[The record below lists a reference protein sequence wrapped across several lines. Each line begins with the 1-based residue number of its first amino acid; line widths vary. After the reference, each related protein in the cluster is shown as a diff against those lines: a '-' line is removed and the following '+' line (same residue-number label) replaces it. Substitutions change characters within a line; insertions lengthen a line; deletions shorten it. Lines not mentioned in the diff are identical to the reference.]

1 MARASS
7 ICAAHMESDEYL
19 GLMLRALRQ
28 DATYSSRRQAWI
40 TPMLNARLFFQEQ
53 LDECPAEFRS
63 LKDAVEEGI
72 RRGFW
77 EIDTATDVLL
87 MK

>member
-1 MARASS
+1 
-7 ICAAHMESDEYL
+7 MESDEYL

-28 DATYSSRRQAWI
+28 DATYSSQRQAWI

>member
-7 ICAAHMESDEYL
+7 ICASHMESDEYL
-19 GLMLRALRQ
+19 GLMLRAVRQ
-28 DATYSSRRQAWI
+28 DATYSSQRQAWI

-63 LKDAVEEGI
+63 LKDVVEEGV

-77 EIDTATDVLL
+77 KVDTATDVLL
-87 MK
+87 MT

>member
-1 MARASS
+1 
-7 ICAAHMESDEYL
+7 
-19 GLMLRALRQ
+19 
-28 DATYSSRRQAWI
+28 
-40 TPMLNARLFFQEQ
+40 MLNARLFFQEQ

-63 LKDAVEEGI
+63 LNDAVAEGI

-87 MK
+87 MT

>member
-1 MARASS
+1 
-7 ICAAHMESDEYL
+7 MESDEYL

-28 DATYSSRRQAWI
+28 DATYSSQRQAWI

-53 LDECPAEFRS
+53 RDECPAEFRS
-63 LKDAVEEGI
+63 LNDAVAEGI

-87 MK
+87 MT

>member
-1 MARASS
+1 
-7 ICAAHMESDEYL
+7 
-19 GLMLRALRQ
+19 
-28 DATYSSRRQAWI
+28 
-40 TPMLNARLFFQEQ
+40 MLNARLFFQEQ